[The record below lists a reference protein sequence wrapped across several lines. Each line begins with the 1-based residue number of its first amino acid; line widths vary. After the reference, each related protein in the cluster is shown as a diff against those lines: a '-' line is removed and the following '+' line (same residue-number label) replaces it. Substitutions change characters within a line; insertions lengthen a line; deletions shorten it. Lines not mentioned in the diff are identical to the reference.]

1 MMTCGPSRKRVFL
14 MLRHRAF
21 ALLAFLSVA
30 HMALVTT
37 WAQLPPKASPDHF
50 GGLNPIVKVLQLNTV
65 RAMLDGGGNPN
76 MHDHSSGA
84 TLLHYAVLYNKPD
97 VVALLL
103 DHKANV
109 NARIDSR
116 SPETGATPLLYAV
129 VQNNLPLTK
138 LLVARGADIRSTYR
152 SGRTALHIAANGGM
166 RDIAQF
172 LLQNGADANA
182 RDNAGSS
189 PLDEAVRRGLS
200 DVTSLLLESGA
211 RVNDVQLRTGA
222 TPLNEAACKGE
233 NAVLEL
239 LLAHGADGAV
249 EDKAG
254 FSPIENAIR
263 FHHTDGARIILQ
275 HIKVGLTSNFLAKLL
290 AEAVVKGQE
299 DTVEML
305 LSNGA
310 NVNANLPSG
319 STALDLAALKG
330 QDAVVKL
337 LIAKGADV
345 NSRNRLGTMPLYD
358 AALSGHLTTVAIL
371 LAQGAE
377 INAQESQSG
386 TTALYAAASFGHEDV
401 AALLLERGA
410 DPNICSKQGAS
421 PLHVAL
427 KNGNVGI
434 ANRIRQHGGQDIN
447 KPL

>member
-1 MMTCGPSRKRVFL
+1 MM
-14 MLRHRAF
+14 RHRVL

-30 HMALVTT
+30 HMALVTS
-37 WAQLPPKASPDHF
+37 WAQGPPKASPDHF
-50 GGLNPIVKVLQLNTV
+50 GGLNPIVKVLQLDPV
-65 RAMLDGGGNPN
+65 RAVLDAGGNPN
-76 MHDHSSGA
+76 MHDPSSGA
-84 TLLHYAVLYNKPD
+84 TLLHYAVLYDKPD
-97 VVALLL
+97 LVTLLL

-109 NARIDSR
+109 NAQIDAR
-116 SPETGATPLLYAV
+116 GPETGATPLLYAV
-129 VQNNLPLTK
+129 VQNKLPLIK

-166 RDIAQF
+166 TDIAQF

-189 PLDEAVRRGLS
+189 PLDEAVRRGLPE
-200 DVTSLLLESGA
+200 VTSLLLEAGA

-239 LLAHGADGAV
+239 LLAHDADSAI

-263 FHHTDGARIILQ
+263 FHHTDTARIILQ
-275 HIKVGLTSNFLAKLL
+275 HIKVGLPSNSLAKLL
-290 AEAVVKGQE
+290 GEAVVKGQE

-305 LSNGA
+305 LSNSA
-310 NVNANLPSG
+310 DVNANLPAG
-319 STALDLAALKG
+319 STALGLAALKG
-330 QDAVVKL
+330 QDAIVKL

-345 NSRNRLGTMPLYD
+345 NSRNKVGTMPLYD
-358 AALSGHLTTVAIL
+358 ASLSGHLTTVAIL

-386 TTALYAAASFGHEDV
+386 TTALYAAASFGHEDL

-410 DPNICSKQGAS
+410 DPNICSKEGAS
-421 PLHVAL
+421 QLHVAL
-427 KNGNVGI
+427 ENGNVGI
-434 ANRIRQHGGQDIN
+434 ANRIRQHGGQDIG